1 VLQRV
6 LQQLFSL
13 KSYTDYS
20 GYRPLCTTI
29 NGSSYRGVHISE
41 ARLDSVNRS
50 KSESRPSPSRTI
62 SARHAVDAIAPS
74 LAMPPKH
81 ARNAITTFRRLPK
94 ELFRVNHGWQVNL
107 RPKRNP
113 DFAYDIVTAET
124 DAAIESGGVRAD
136 VKEAGLYR
144 SHTVLPRALQPGNYK
159 RMYPHLYFFFFFFFS
174 LMICV
179 RGRLQSRRGKE
190 VVESSV
196 ARPLPETPWLF
207 LDNIG

>member
-1 VLQRV
+1 
-6 LQQLFSL
+6 
-13 KSYTDYS
+13 
-20 GYRPLCTTI
+20 
-29 NGSSYRGVHISE
+29 
-41 ARLDSVNRS
+41 VNRS
-50 KSESRPSPSRTI
+50 KSESRPSPNRTI
-62 SARHAVDAIAPS
+62 SARHAVDAIAPT

-144 SHTVLPRALQPGNYK
+144 SHTVLPKALQPEKYT
-159 RMYPHLYFFFFFFFS
+159 RMHSSSFS
-174 LMICV
+174 IPSFMACV
-179 RGRLQSRRGKE
+179 RGRLQFGASKGGGGEWCRTT
-190 VVESSV
+190 S
-196 ARPLPETPWLF
+196 T
-207 LDNIG
+207 